1 MPVFI
6 EDQAAY
12 EKAINRRIAVNR
24 RIGGERRFRAAF
36 EDAQVLI
43 DFVEKRVSHEQIAH
57 FERHGKS
64 MENASF
70 VDACWAGLQIFGGL
84 TEKQALAV
92 RNILAKN
99 VERAAEYRA
108 EALTKTHVGI
118 VGERRDFSLTVKFT
132 TSYFGPFGTT
142 YVYVCADPDGNV
154 IVYKGSATIGK
165 NGEAIKVK
173 ATIKEHGIR
182 DGVCQTIIGRPKKI

>member
-1 MPVFI
+1 MVVVL
-6 EDQAAY
+6 
-12 EKAINRRIAVNR
+12 NRRRSSGRCQGSCPSRPIVPGA
-24 RIGGERRFRAAF
+24 
-36 EDAQVLI
+36 
-43 DFVEKRVSHEQIAH
+43 
-57 FERHGKS
+57 
-64 MENASF
+64 
-70 VDACWAGLQIFGGL
+70 
-84 TEKQALAV
+84 
-92 RNILAKN
+92 
-99 VERAAEYRA
+99 ERAE
-108 EALTKTHVGI
+108 L
-118 VGERRDFSLTVKFT
+118 ERRDFSLTVKFT